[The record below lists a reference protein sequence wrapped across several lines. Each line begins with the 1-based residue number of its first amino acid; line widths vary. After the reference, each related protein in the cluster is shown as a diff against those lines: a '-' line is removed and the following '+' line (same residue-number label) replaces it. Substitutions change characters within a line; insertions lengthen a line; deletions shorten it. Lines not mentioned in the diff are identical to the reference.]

1 MINPIDLS
9 YEIQGDSLPLRYAVP
24 LWEALGE
31 QWPVLLTSPS
41 LIGILPLR
49 GAEQNQRLW
58 LPRRARLVLRIPE
71 NWREDAQTLVGHR
84 LHHAE
89 FSLHI
94 GPVTQKPMMPF
105 PSLQSRGL
113 MGPGD
118 ETAFTAWVR
127 DQLDQRHIQGEILCG
142 RHHPQSDPDL
152 CVRSLVIHHLS
163 AEDSL
168 RLQKIGLGTQPHL
181 GRGLFTPCKTIPN
194 FH

>member
-1 MINPIDLS
+1 MINSIDLS
-9 YEIQGDSLPLRYAVP
+9 YEIQGDSLPLAYAVP
-24 LWEALGE
+24 LWEALGAH
-31 QWPVLLTSPS
+31 WPVLIANPS
-41 LIGILPLR
+41 LVGILPLR

-71 NWREDAQTLVGHR
+71 DWSEDAHTLVGQH
-84 LHHAE
+84 LKQAE

-94 GPVTQKPMMPF
+94 GPMTRKPLVAF

-118 ETAFTAWVR
+118 EASFTAWVR

-142 RHHPQSDPDL
+142 RSHPLSEPNVCL
-152 CVRSLVIHHLS
+152 RSLVIHHLS
-163 AEDSL
+163 ADDSL
-168 RLQKIGLGTQPHL
+168 RLQRIGLGTQHHL
-181 GRGLFTPCKTIPN
+181 GRGLFIPCKTIPN